1 MNWKSI
7 FIKKNKLTY
16 RVQENAGMAFD
27 TEKEILYEMNGIASE
42 IFNQIDGKKTVGE
55 IVDYF
60 LSKYIGDKAAITKDI
75 YVQLHDFLKFW
86 MIQLK
91 HDFVQ

>member
-1 MNWKSI
+1 
-7 FIKKNKLTY
+7 
-16 RVQENAGMAFD
+16 MAFD

-60 LSKYIGDKAAITKDI
+60 LSKYIGDKESITKDI
-75 YVQLHDFLKFW
+75 YIQLHDFLKF
-86 MIQLK
+86 
-91 HDFVQ
+91 